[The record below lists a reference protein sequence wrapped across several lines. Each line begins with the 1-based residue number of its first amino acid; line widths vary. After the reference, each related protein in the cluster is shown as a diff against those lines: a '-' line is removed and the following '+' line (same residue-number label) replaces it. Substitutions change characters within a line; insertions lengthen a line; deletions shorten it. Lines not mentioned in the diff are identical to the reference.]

1 MNYHHNFRRR
11 INGTR
16 ISESSL
22 PSMFRGIRS
31 IDLNST
37 LSLKNQKEYSLTTED
52 LNHYL
57 AFTEEE
63 ANSELRKRK
72 FEDEEFVKMFLD
84 NNIELKNIVTTLV
97 DSCIVYDKN
106 NQFCTFNPNKKI
118 YAYNETQEQMLTDL
132 YSKHLKMLNFNK
144 EQEAWSVFYDWTCSG
159 KVNYEIIYKTISKRE
174 KEQMLKKEKEK
185 ISLCEAKIKTLRG
198 NMVSLNESGAQDSGL
213 RKKTIRH
220 SMNETVAT
228 MKQSLNEIKRLNKCE
243 EMGAVL
249 YKLDEKVFE
258 KHFEKSTD
266 GGDELEDDDNVERGT
281 PHSNFDKYKKI
292 KDNPSDNLIPI
303 EIIGL
308 KRLMA
313 NAVTRVDVI
322 GESGENIPMYK
333 TQDHFGRFAYLPK
346 ECVIEIDWGKVS
358 GNSKYSYKS
367 YVDTIRR
374 NYNLTRSL
382 EESRVAWNI
391 LVGQFRLKMIVPTGS
406 KLGVKAKEAVR
417 KLVNQ
422 YREKITIDSED
433 GVVRVNGEKNFP
445 FGRNVALPS
454 RNGNTTQVDSIAY
467 NGVDLGK
474 MDVVEYFRDA
484 TYRDSNI
491 PKSRFDRENNF
502 GNLLMFKNDG
512 IPFDELYFNKMSKRL
527 LTEYSKLL
535 RLPMYYDAILKD
547 PVLSLDDDFYNSIQ
561 IEFNADSYFELAKE
575 QELEKAKLANLSS
588 FERVQDSSRTP
599 VFSMRFLL
607 IEKFKVVSQEE
618 WDLNAKY
625 VEEDEARMPKAD
637 AEPSGNAGFM

>member
-22 PSMFRGIRS
+22 PTIFRGIRS
-31 IDLNST
+31 IDLNSS
-37 LSLKNQKEYSLTTED
+37 LSLKNQKEYSLTSED

-63 ANSELRKRK
+63 ANAELRKRK

-118 YAYNETQEQMLTDL
+118 YAYNETQEQMLKDL

-159 KVNYEIIYKTISKRE
+159 KVNYEIIYKTISKRDKE
-174 KEQMLKKEKEK
+174 KMVKKEKEK
-185 ISLCEAKIKTLRG
+185 ISLCEAKIKTLKD
-198 NMVSLNESGAQDSGL
+198 NIISLNESKAQDSGL
-213 RKKTIRH
+213 KKRTIRH
-220 SMNETVAT
+220 SMNETVSL
-228 MKQSLNEIKRLNKCE
+228 MKKSLNEIKRLNRCE
-243 EMGAVL
+243 EMGSVL
-249 YKLDEKVFE
+249 FSLNEKKFND
-258 KHFEKSTD
+258 HFEKIEEVD
-266 GGDELEDDDNVERGT
+266 LQDDDNVERGT
-281 PHSNFDKYKKI
+281 PHNLVEKYRKT
-292 KDNPSDNLIPI
+292 KDDPKHDLIPI

-313 NAVTRVDVI
+313 SAVTRVDVL
-322 GESGENIPMYK
+322 GENGENVPMYK
-333 TQDHFGRFAYLPK
+333 TQDHFGRYAYLPK

-422 YREKITIDSED
+422 YRERITISSDD

-454 RNGNTTQVDSIAY
+454 RNGNTTQIDSIAY

-502 GNLLMFKNDG
+502 GNLLLFKNDG

-535 RLPMYYDAILKD
+535 RLPIYYDAILKD

-575 QELEKAKLANLSS
+575 QEIEKAKLANLSS
-588 FERVQDSSRTP
+588 FERIQDSSRTP
-599 VFSMRFLL
+599 IFSMRFLL
-607 IEKFKVVSQEE
+607 VEKFKVISKEE

-625 VEEDEARMPKAD
+625 VEEDEAKMPKDSAL
-637 AEPSGNAGFM
+637 PSGGAGFM